1 MVSFLHTADWQ
12 LGQTLRMVGPSK
24 AEYLRS
30 ARLTAVRN
38 LLELGEELN
47 VDFVVSAG
55 DNFESNQVGRELLR
69 DTKSI
74 LEDFPDLPI
83 YIIPGNHDP
92 LMEDYAFRNE
102 PLNSVGNN
110 VHLLTREQPVE
121 VPNTSA
127 VLYPGICRKKKSS
140 QSPLDWVPKSEKDDR
155 IRIGLAHGSW
165 MKLPDLPKDD
175 YPIGENAAEK
185 YDLDYLALGHW
196 HSTFPDPEG
205 PSSRR
210 TFYSGTP
217 EPTGFNESDSGNVLL
232 VETDSS
238 GDLLEVEKHEVG
250 QYGWIVKECT
260 LSDTVSVD
268 GLKDDL
274 NSTSYDEGNT
284 LLRLKPEGTIPL
296 KAMERFE
303 GLTENLEDSFFYLD
317 VRDEGLDLAP
327 SEQEVEELV
336 AGTGWLGDAVEYL
349 EKLASGEIVDPPE
362 KWKMDDP
369 PTKKEAQRALE
380 ILYGRL
386 QKENL

>member
-1 MVSFLHTADWQ
+1 MVSS
-12 LGQTLRMVGPSK
+12 SK
-24 AEYLRS
+24 AERLRS
-30 ARLTAVRN
+30 ARLTAVKN
-38 LLELGEELN
+38 LLELGKELN

-69 DTKSI
+69 ETKAV
-74 LEDFPDLPI
+74 LEDFPELPI

-92 LMEDYAFRNE
+92 LMEDYAFRTN
-102 PLNSVGNN
+102 PLNSVGKN
-110 VHLLTREQPVE
+110 VQLLTREQPVE

-127 VLYPGICRKKKSS
+127 VLYPGICRRKKSS
-140 QSPLDWVPKSEKDDR
+140 QSPLDWVPKREKANR
-155 IRIGLAHGSW
+155 VRIGLAHGSW

-175 YPIGENAAEK
+175 YPIGENAAEEH
-185 YDLDYLALGHW
+185 DLDYLALGHW
-196 HSTFPDPEG
+196 HSTFPDPAE
-205 PSSRR
+205 PSIGR

-217 EPTGFNESDSGNVLL
+217 EPTGFSENDSGNVLL

-238 GDLLEVEKHEVG
+238 GELLEVEKHEVA
-250 QYGWIVKECT
+250 QYSWVEKEFN

-274 NSTSYDEGNT
+274 KSTGYGKENT
-284 LLRLKPEGTIPL
+284 LLRLKPSGTVPL
-296 KAMERFE
+296 KVMEKFE
-303 GLTENLEDSFFYLD
+303 ELTEKLEESFFYLD
-317 VRDEGLDLAP
+317 VRQEDLDLAP

-349 EKLASGEIVDPPE
+349 ENLASGESTDPPE
-362 KWKMDDP
+362 KWKMNEP

-386 QKENL
+386 QKEDL